1 MPTTSIV
8 HQPAIRCH
16 RNIVS
21 SVAMRTQRETEEKER
36 VLAEQVARATLEQIK
51 HKFELDM
58 ACLQSRLPTA
68 ESQAKEAALDSRYLA
83 QRQATLVLIMA
94 FMFGLT
100 QIHVF
105 LVFSEPRKG
114 QKHTKDYT
122 AKCLCF
128 QSANRQ
134 IHVFLVF
141 SELRKGQKHTKDYM
155 EKHCKV
161 FVLPEC
167 KSSYPAM
174 FPEIAQFIAKVQQD
188 MTGGG
193 QVSLGNLNK
202 CFYFFEALM
211 VWPLV
216 NPKGCL

>member
-1 MPTTSIV
+1 
-8 HQPAIRCH
+8 
-16 RNIVS
+16 
-21 SVAMRTQRETEEKER
+21 MRTQRETEEKER

-68 ESQAKEAALDSRYLA
+68 ESQAKEAALDSKYLA

-114 QKHTKDYT
+114 QKYTKDYT

-134 IHVFLVF
+134 IHVFLLF
-141 SELRKGQKHTKDYM
+141 SE
-155 EKHCKV
+155 
-161 FVLPEC
+161 PEERAEAHERLHGETLQSVC
-167 KSSYPAM
+167 ASRVQIVVPSHVPRDCAVHRPRSSR
-174 FPEIAQFIAKVQQD
+174 
-188 MTGGG
+188 T
-193 QVSLGNLNK
+193 
-202 CFYFFEALM
+202 
-211 VWPLV
+211 
-216 NPKGCL
+216 